1 MANSTK
7 TLIKAALSTTL
18 ILGFVQSASALKTQE
33 EIEATNKA
41 EENAGREKCAGRIL
55 AGLNDCPTSMHAC
68 AGLADED
75 GDEEEFI
82 FMPKGSCEKIVGTHI
97 IKDKKKEKEVVIKK
111 GGKTKSKT
119 SS

>member
-7 TLIKAALSTTL
+7 TLIKAALSTAL
-18 ILGFVQSASALKTQE
+18 ILGVAQSASALKTQE

-41 EENAGREKCAGRIL
+41 EADAGREKCAGRIL

-68 AGLADED
+68 AGMADED
-75 GDEEEFI
+75 GNEEEFI
-82 FMPKGSCEKIVGTHI
+82 FMPKGSCEKIAGAHV
-97 IKDKKKEKEVVIKK
+97 IKDKKKEKKVVIKK
-111 GGKTKSKT
+111 GTKIKPKK